1 MLSIGHNM
9 KQKRR
14 ATIRDVA
21 QASGFSIY
29 TVSSVLNNKGD
40 ISEATSEK
48 VRQVAREL
56 NYDLLGNVSAARR
69 MTTRSIGIVLPEA
82 GCMHDGF
89 YNRAVST
96 IRAIT
101 SNRDYD
107 CKLFSEEDIERRVD
121 PSYHGGVYT
130 LGCKGLV
137 VFCPRYS
144 YKSFIDP
151 LLKHGIAVSL
161 IRRKVAKQAGLFQA
175 VDNDVTSMKKLLT
188 YIYEEGHARRM
199 VFVTNRSA
207 SKARESRLK
216 AFEQFSKEHLPESD
230 AYTVNEEDLM
240 ESPDAREHLSA
251 FIKES
256 KDQGKIVS
264 ISCWSD
270 YAAGRVMSVLH
281 RMGFQA
287 PDDVLITGYDN
298 DPHSGQTMPGI
309 TTMNIPIEEMIT
321 AACRYLFEYREE
333 GELPEAKTVR
343 FKHELVIRGSTDLS
357 LV

>member
-1 MLSIGHNM
+1 M
-9 KQKRR
+9 KPKRR

-48 VRQVAREL
+48 VREVAREL

-69 MTTRSIGIVLPEA
+69 MTTRSLGIVLPEA

-96 IRAIT
+96 FRAIA

-121 PSYHGGVYT
+121 PSHHGGVHT

-144 YKSFIDP
+144 YKSFIGP
-151 LLKHGIAVSL
+151 VLKHGIAVSL
-161 IRRKVAKQAGLFQA
+161 IRRKLAKQDGLFQA
-175 VDNDVTSMKKLLT
+175 VDNDVSSMKKLLA
-188 YIYEEGHARRM
+188 YLYEECESRRM

-216 AFEQFSKEHLPESD
+216 AFHQFSKEHLPEAD
-230 AYTVNEEDLM
+230 AMSVCEEDM
-240 ESPDAREHLSA
+240 MGDADTRDRVA
-251 FIKES
+251 KFIKAS
-256 KDQGKIVS
+256 KKQGKISS

-270 YAAGRVMSVLH
+270 YAAGRMMTVLN
-281 RMGFQA
+281 RMGLQA

-309 TTMNIPIEEMIT
+309 TTMSIPIEEMVT
-321 AACRYLFEYREE
+321 AGCRYLFEYREE
-333 GELPEAKTVR
+333 GELPEAKTSR
-343 FKHELVIRGSTDLS
+343 FKHELIVRGSTDLT

>member
-1 MLSIGHNM
+1 M
-9 KQKRR
+9 KTKRR

-48 VRQVAREL
+48 VREVAREL

-69 MTTRSIGIVLPEA
+69 MTTRSLGIVLPEA

-96 IRAIT
+96 FRALA

-121 PSYHGGVYT
+121 PSHHGGVHT

-137 VFCPRYS
+137 VFCPRFS
-144 YKSFIDP
+144 YREFIGP
-151 LLKHGIAVSL
+151 LLRHGIAVAL
-161 IRRKVAKQAGLFQA
+161 VRRKMAKQPGLFQA
-175 VDNDVTSMKKLLT
+175 VDNDETCMRQLLA
-188 YIYEEGHARRM
+188 YLHDDCGARRM
-199 VFVTNRSA
+199 VFVHHENNSRANDARTKSFYKYVGQHLPKEDSRTVVENELMEDAGR
-207 SKARESRLK
+207 RESL
-216 AFEQFSKEHLPESD
+216 A
-230 AYTVNEEDLM
+230 
-240 ESPDAREHLSA
+240 A

-256 KDQGKIVS
+256 QARGLPVS

-270 YAAGRVMSVLH
+270 YCAMRVMSILH
-281 RMGFQA
+281 RLGVRV
-287 PDDVLITGYDN
+287 PDDVLVTGYDN
-298 DPHSGQTMPGI
+298 DPYSGQTMPGI
-309 TTMNIPIEEMIT
+309 TTMNIPIEEMVT

-333 GELPEAKTVR
+333 GELPGPKTAR
-343 FKHELVIRGSTDLS
+343 FKHELTVRGSTNLG